1 MLNKTMRSL
10 KTLQES
16 SNKSSEKSTFSFL
29 EIKTQNI
36 KNFKSVQN
44 MNFLGWNNLQQINEK
59 NSLI

>member
-29 EIKTQNI
+29 EIKT
-36 KNFKSVQN
+36 
-44 MNFLGWNNLQQINEK
+44 
-59 NSLI
+59 